1 MTPPTSII
9 IFIFI
14 FAVVSLISLNE
25 DVQQETSPKKQNK
38 TKQKFL
44 CFNKRL
50 ESLLLKEP

>member
-1 MTPPTSII
+1 MI